1 MIFIKKT
8 AKYSIAIKTNNN
20 NKGVNMAEVE
30 VKPLSRSER
39 EAQIKDKAGLV
50 IVIMALFMAITTYFA
65 NVQSGAGL
73 KNMLKATDTYAFFQS
88 KSIKQAIAEGQ
99 RDDYIARGDKA
110 KAEKLQEKIDR
121 YESDPVKGEGKKE
134 LLAKAQAYEAAR
146 DQAAKHSPWLTFAS
160 MAFQLAIVLLSAS
173 ILAVNNKM
181 YKISEVVA
189 VIVVILL
196 SQGIWL
202 WF

>member
-1 MIFIKKT
+1 
-8 AKYSIAIKTNNN
+8 
-20 NKGVNMAEVE
+20 MADQQVQP
-30 VKPLSRSER
+30 KPLTRSER

-50 IVIMALFMAITTYFA
+50 IVVMALFMAVTTYFA
-65 NVQSGAGL
+65 NQHSGAAL

-99 RDDYIARGDKA
+99 RDDYLARGEKV
-110 KAEKLQEKIDR
+110 KAEALQRKIDR
-121 YESDPVKGEGKKE
+121 YESYPEKGEGKRE
-134 LLAKAQAYEAAR
+134 LLANAQAYEAAR

-173 ILAVNNKM
+173 IIAVNNTM
-181 YKISEVVA
+181 YKVSEVVA
-189 VIVVILL
+189 LLGIVLL

>member
-1 MIFIKKT
+1 
-8 AKYSIAIKTNNN
+8 
-20 NKGVNMAEVE
+20 MAEVQQE

-65 NVQSGAGL
+65 NSYSGATL

-88 KSIKQAIAEGQ
+88 KSIKQSIAEGQ
-99 RDDYIARGDKA
+99 LEETTDPKRR
-110 KAEKLQEKIDR
+110 EMLQAKIDR
-121 YESDPVKGEGKKE
+121 YESDPAKGEGKKE
-134 LLAKAQAYEAAR
+134 LLAKAQAYEKAR
-146 DQAAKHSPWLTFAS
+146 DDASKHSPWLTFAS

-181 YKISEVVA
+181 YKISLYVA
-189 VIVVILL
+189 GMGVLL
-196 SQGIWL
+196 LGQGIWL
-202 WF
+202 WV

>member
-1 MIFIKKT
+1 
-8 AKYSIAIKTNNN
+8 
-20 NKGVNMAEVE
+20 MAEE
-30 VKPLSRSER
+30 QQQPKPLTRSER

-50 IVIMALFMAITTYFA
+50 IVVMALFMAITTYFA
-65 NVQSGAGL
+65 NMHSGAAL

-99 RDDYIARGDKA
+99 RDDYIARGEKEKA
-110 KAEKLQEKIDR
+110 AKLQAKIDR
-121 YESDPVKGEGKKE
+121 YESDPASGEGKRE

-173 ILAVNNKM
+173 IIAVNNTM
-181 YKISEVVA
+181 YKVSEVVA
-189 VIVVILL
+189 VIGVVLL

>member
-1 MIFIKKT
+1 MAD
-8 AKYSIAIKTNNN
+8 AKP
-20 NKGVNMAEVE
+20 E

-39 EAQIKDKAGLV
+39 EALIKDKAGLV
-50 IVIMALFMAITTYFA
+50 IVVMALFMAITTYFA
-65 NVQSGAGL
+65 NMHSGASM

-110 KAEKLQEKIDR
+110 KAEALQKKIDR
-121 YESDPVKGEGKKE
+121 YESDPEKGEGKKE
-134 LLAKAQAYEAAR
+134 LLAKAQAFEKAR
-146 DQAAKHSPWLTFAS
+146 DDASKHGPWLTFAS

-173 ILAVNNKM
+173 ILAVNNRM
-181 YKISEVVA
+181 YQISLVVS
-189 VIVVILL
+189 VVGMILL